1 MRPGG
6 WALSS
11 QNMVSAAGAKIK
23 NFGAHRCFTFSR
35 FFLKKKKKKKRK
47 IVVGVGWDFGSHLVT
62 IRFRERKLF
71 HLCENICTRV
81 YILFHL
87 CVGSSR
93 NNRLI
98 YRRHI
103 SKKKKSRR
111 RVRVSTK
118 PNCFTKCFLLS
129 IFFFFFFVFFFSS
142 NYKWIRFVFV
152 WFYFYIFIWLL
163 FTLDSKG
170 EVGYNKWLFD
180 YQLASITIAGP
191 TTKKKT
197 GESLPTFFFLYP
209 ETSNENFSPPPT
221 PLEKKKLISLFSYR
235 FSYKFIN
242 FFPI

>member
-1 MRPGG
+1 MHSRAQQMYNKFFFFFRYKSRLSYYVVTGETGG
-6 WALSS
+6 LGPVEPKYGQCCGG
-11 QNMVSAAGAKIK
+11 QNKELWSAQV
-23 NFGAHRCFTFSR
+23 FHVFTI
-35 FFLKKKKKKKRK
+35 FFKKKKKKKRK

-152 WFYFYIFIWLL
+152 WFYFYIFI
-163 FTLDSKG
+163 
-170 EVGYNKWLFD
+170 
-180 YQLASITIAGP
+180 
-191 TTKKKT
+191 
-197 GESLPTFFFLYP
+197 
-209 ETSNENFSPPPT
+209 
-221 PLEKKKLISLFSYR
+221 
-235 FSYKFIN
+235 
-242 FFPI
+242 